1 MKIMTNFRRPT
12 MLKIQNYKKN
22 FFWIIVLI
30 FLFTR
35 SNLIY
40 SQMKSEKILMGEKIT
55 IHSDVLGENRKIL
68 IRLPKDYEKNKKK
81 YPVLY
86 ICDAEFFFHQT
97 ISAVQYL
104 SECEFIRNHQIP
116 QMIIVGIINVD
127 RNRDYTPTYAPVQG
141 QSRFPT
147 SGKAKEFLKFLKA
160 ELFPFIEEKY
170 KAHPYRILS
179 GWSLGGLFT
188 VHTFL
193 EHPELFSAYIAISPS
208 LWWDNQMIIKK
219 TDSMIKEKTISRKPL
234 VVTLGSS
241 EGSGMKGPVKNMFA
255 NKMNNRSNMDLS
267 FSFVEIPQE
276 NHAYVPLKAIYE
288 GLKIL
293 YQDWVMPA
301 AVAKKGLGAI
311 KAFYNDLSKK
321 YGYQV
326 IIPES
331 AYTQLIGSVA
341 THKEA
346 LKMALLYAE
355 KYPNSSYA
363 HFILG
368 FRYERLG
375 NLKVAERCLL
385 KAIELENNRDEP
397 DSERLLSY
405 NLRLK
410 SIKKKQKK

>member
-1 MKIMTNFRRPT
+1 
-12 MLKIQNYKKN
+12 MLRIQNYKKN
-22 FFWIIVLI
+22 IFWIVVVI
-30 FLFTR
+30 FLFTQ

-40 SQMKSEKILMGEKIT
+40 CQVKIEKVLLGEKIT
-55 IHSDVLGENRKIL
+55 IHSEVLDEDRKIL
-68 IRLPKDYEKNKKK
+68 VRLPKDYEKNEKK

-97 ISAVQYL
+97 VSAVQYL
-104 SECEFIRNHQIP
+104 SECEFIRNHPIP
-116 QMIIVGIINVD
+116 QLIIVGIINVD

-147 SGKAKEFLKFLKA
+147 SGKAKEFIKFLKT
-160 ELFPFIEEKY
+160 ELVPFIQENY
-170 KAHPYRILS
+170 KVHPYRILS

-188 VHTFL
+188 VYTFL
-193 EHPELFSAYIAISPS
+193 EYPELFSAYIAISPS
-208 LWWDNQMIIKK
+208 LSWDNQMIIKK
-219 TDSMIKEKTISRKPL
+219 TDSMIKEKAISSKPL
-234 VVTLGSS
+234 VIALGSL
-241 EGSGMKGPVKNMFA
+241 EGSGMKGAVKDLFA
-255 NKMNNRSNMDLS
+255 NKMSNLSNMDLS
-267 FSFVEIPQE
+267 FHFTEIPQE
-276 NHAYVPLKAIYE
+276 NHSYVPIKAIYE

-301 AVAKKGLGAI
+301 GVAKKGLGAI

-341 THKEA
+341 TNEEA
-346 LKMALLYAE
+346 LKMALLYKE

-368 FRYERLG
+368 IRYERLI
-375 NLKVAERCLL
+375 NLPAAERYLL
-385 KAIELENNRDEP
+385 KAIELENNTEEP
-397 DSERLLSY
+397 DSERLLVY
-405 NLRLK
+405 NLGLK
-410 SIKKKQKK
+410 RIKKEHKK